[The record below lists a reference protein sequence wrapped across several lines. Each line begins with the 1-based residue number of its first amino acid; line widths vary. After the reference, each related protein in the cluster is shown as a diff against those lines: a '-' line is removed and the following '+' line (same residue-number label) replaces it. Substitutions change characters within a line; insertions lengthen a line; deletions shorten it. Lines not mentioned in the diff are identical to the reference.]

1 MERAHENYAR
11 WKVAAM
17 AVMRKKVENDMD
29 DESGEEEDS
38 KQGSS
43 DQVGK
48 TSGMEADD
56 YAEQEEDGASA

>member
-17 AVMRKKVENDMD
+17 TVMRKKVENDME

-48 TSGMEADD
+48 TSGMGAED

>member
-11 WKVAAM
+11 WKVVAIT
-17 AVMRKKVENDMD
+17 VIRKKVENDMED
-29 DESGEEEDS
+29 GSGEEEGS

-43 DQVGK
+43 DQEGK
-48 TSGMEADD
+48 TSGMWAED